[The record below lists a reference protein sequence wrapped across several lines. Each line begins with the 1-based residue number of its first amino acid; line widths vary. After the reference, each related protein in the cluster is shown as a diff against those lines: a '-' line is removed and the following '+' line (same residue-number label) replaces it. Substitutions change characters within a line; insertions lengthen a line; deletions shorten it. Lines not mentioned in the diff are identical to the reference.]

1 MALSTSSM
9 TLHGVF
15 MEIMDTGV
23 LLCGVSGIGKGE
35 LALELITR
43 GHRLVADDAP
53 EFRRNGDALPE
64 GVCPPLLKDML
75 EVRGLGVLNIRALF
89 GAHAV
94 APVATLAL
102 SIRLQGATPGSQRSL
117 TPDYRSRRVLGYL
130 LPEIVLPLLPGRN
143 AALLVE
149 TLVRDFRLRRAGY
162 NAAEDFTRRQYTR
175 LRRMGEA

>member
-1 MALSTSSM
+1 MALPTSSM

-53 EFRRNGDALPE
+53 EFRCDGDAVPE
-64 GVCPPLLKDML
+64 GICPPLLQDML

-94 APVATLAL
+94 APVAALAL
-102 SIRLQGATPGSQRSL
+102 SIRLQNATPSQRAL
-117 TPDYRSRRVLGYL
+117 TPDYCNRRVLGHT

-143 AALLVE
+143 VALLVE

-162 NAAEDFTRRQYTR
+162 NAAEDFTRRQCAH
-175 LRRMGEA
+175 LGLMGEV

>member
-1 MALSTSSM
+1 MPLRTSSV

-15 MEIMDTGV
+15 MDILDTGV
-23 LLCGVSGIGKGE
+23 LLCGASGTGKGE

-53 EFRRNGDALPE
+53 EFRAE
-64 GVCPPLLKDML
+64 GGVAEGLCPPLLQDML
-75 EVRGLGVLNIRALF
+75 EVRSLGVLNIRALF
-89 GAHAV
+89 GERAV
-94 APVATLAL
+94 APKATLAL
-102 SIRLQGATPGSQRSL
+102 VVRLQRAVAGAQRSL
-117 TPDYRSRRVLGYL
+117 TPDCRDCQVLGHT

-162 NAAEDFTRRQYTR
+162 DAAEDFVQRQHTC

>member
-1 MALSTSSM
+1 M

-15 MEIMDTGV
+15 MDILDTGV
-23 LLCGVSGIGKGE
+23 LLCGASGTGKGE

-53 EFRRNGDALPE
+53 EFRRDGDAMPE
-64 GVCPPLLKDML
+64 GICPPLLQDML
-75 EVRGLGVLNIRALF
+75 EVRGLGVLNIRTLF
-89 GAHAV
+89 GTHAV
-94 APVATLAL
+94 APVAALAL
-102 SIRLQGATPGSQRSL
+102 SIRLQRATPGARRAL
-117 TPDYRSRRVLGYL
+117 APDYRNRRLLGHT

-162 NAAEDFTRRQYTR
+162 DAAGDFTRRQHIR
-175 LRRMGEA
+175 LGHMGEA

>member
-1 MALSTSSM
+1 MPLCTSSV

-15 MEIMDTGV
+15 MDILDTGV
-23 LLCGVSGIGKGE
+23 LLCGASGTGKGE

-53 EFRRNGDALPE
+53 DFRAGGA
-64 GVCPPLLKDML
+64 GVAGTCPPLLQDML

-89 GAHAV
+89 GERAV
-94 APVATLAL
+94 VPAAMLAL
-102 SIRLQGATPGSQRSL
+102 AVRLQCAAPGAQRSL
-117 TPDYRSRRVLGYL
+117 TPDYRDRQVLGHT

-162 NAAEDFTRRQYTR
+162 DAAEDFVRRQYTC
-175 LRRMGEA
+175 LRRVGEA